1 MAQEFFEL
9 YLKPCLDQPNKFL
22 DYRSE
27 IEEEWLELKRV
38 HILNMLKGEEQEW
51 MRRCIAVYR
60 LLKK

>member
-9 YLKPCLDQPNKFL
+9 YLKPCLDQPSKFL

-27 IEEEWLELKRV
+27 IEEEWRELKRV
-38 HILNMLKGEEQEW
+38 HILNILKGEEQEW